1 MKGIKMSD
9 CRFYVNEAERTVV
22 CVIPQSVEEGNWR
35 KFTSDMVL
43 DFIYDNFS
51 SREVDFHYAMDRAF
65 EDELKMPSTFMGKA
79 VCAPDDEWNEETG
92 KLIAYSRAKN
102 KFYKSFFRR
111 ANKYVQTMDSHL
123 MKIVDTFND
132 FGERIGDND
141 KKLEEQIKE
150 MVK

>member
-1 MKGIKMSD
+1 MCKTEKMGIPMTK
-9 CRFYVNEAERTVV
+9 CKFYVNEEKRTVV
-22 CVIPQSVEEGNWR
+22 CVIPDTGDALEQ
-35 KFTSDMVL
+35 FL
-43 DFIYDNFS
+43 FDNFNYG
-51 SREVDFHYAMDRAF
+51 D
-65 EDELKMPSTFMGKA
+65 MPLCVYTPKDSTLLYLPDSFTGKA
-79 VCAPDDEWNEETG
+79 VCAEEDEWNEETG

-111 ANKYVQTMDSHL
+111 ANKYIQTIDSHL
-123 MKIVDTFND
+123 MQMVDTFNE

>member
-1 MKGIKMSD
+1 MCKTEKMGIPMTK
-9 CRFYVNEAERTVV
+9 CKFYVNAEKRTVV
-22 CVIPQSVEEGNWR
+22 CVIPNTCEALRQ
-35 KFTSDMVL
+35 FL
-43 DFIYDNFS
+43 FDNFYYK
-51 SREVDFHYAMDRAF
+51 D
-65 EDELKMPSTFMGKA
+65 MPLCIYTPKDSTLLYLPDSFTGKA
-79 VCAPDDEWNEETG
+79 VCAEEDEWNEETG

-111 ANKYVQTMDSHL
+111 ANKYIQTIDSHL
-123 MKIVDTFND
+123 MQMIDTFNE